1 MAAMQDDGAPPGGP
15 ARLSADGRIP
25 ATHAGSLPRPP
36 ALLAALRAARN
47 GEPGARAA
55 FAGRLR
61 REVAAIVRRQV
72 ETGIDMVGDGE
83 LGKASYA
90 DYVTDRLSGFGGA
103 ARKRRSAR
111 DLQDYPRYGRRLVE
125 TGGTTPAVA
134 VQACIGPVAPA
145 DGSPLAADLENFRL
159 ATAAAAPA
167 AAFLTAA
174 SPGVIAIFLENQ
186 HYPTHDAYVAALA
199 EAMRPEY
206 EAIAAAGFVLQ
217 IDSPDL
223 AMGRHL
229 MFKDEDE
236 AGFLRAAAMQAE
248 AIDAA
253 TANIPPERMRLHLC
267 WGNYQGP
274 HHCDIPLERILDIAY
289 RARPAMLSVEG
300 ANPRH
305 EFEWAVFR
313 ERPLPD
319 DKILIPGV
327 VDSTSN
333 FIEHPETVAQ
343 RLCRYANV
351 VGRERVIAG
360 TDCGFS
366 TFAALPNVDPDIA
379 WAKLGALA
387 EGAARASDRL
397 RPPPKRSPQTT
408 RRYRGLPKSTRFP
421 GAPAPSPARA

>member
-1 MAAMQDDGAPPGGP
+1 MAAERNGAGLAELLGG
-15 ARLSADGRIP
+15 GRIP
-25 ATHAGSLPRPP
+25 TTHAGSLPRPP
-36 ALLAALRAARN
+36 ELLAALRAAR
-47 GEPGARAA
+47 GGDPGARAA
-55 FAGRLR
+55 FAERLR
-61 REVAAIVRRQV
+61 GDVAAIVRRQV

-83 LGKASYA
+83 LGKPGYA

-103 ARKRRSAR
+103 ARARRSAR

-125 TGGTTPAVA
+125 IGGTTPAVA
-134 VQACIGPVAPA
+134 TRACTGPVAPA
-145 DGSPLAADLENFRL
+145 DGSFLAADLENFRL

-167 AAFLTAA
+167 GAFLTAA
-174 SPGVIAIFLENQ
+174 SPGVIAIFLENR

-229 MFKDEDE
+229 MFKDAGE
-236 AGFLRAAAMQAE
+236 AAFLRAAAMQVE
-248 AIDAA
+248 ALNGA

-274 HHCDIPLERILDIAY
+274 HHHDIPLERILDIAY

-313 ERPLPD
+313 DRPLPD
-319 DKILIPGV
+319 GKVLIPGV

-343 RLCRYANV
+343 RICRYAGA

-360 TDCGFS
+360 TDCGFA

-379 WAKLGALA
+379 WAKLAALV

-397 RPPPKRSPQTT
+397 RPQS
-408 RRYRGLPKSTRFP
+408 RRN
-421 GAPAPSPARA
+421 A